1 MTQASKGRKSP
12 VIFAALIGILIGGTV
27 VMLLFRQS
35 ALVRLVGDM
44 VQDKMDTSFL
54 PPEQI
59 AQKVEEFKEY
69 RFTPLEMPSLSETA
83 GPEDNTY
90 PNISGEETLEYLRD
104 LTEFSLQSKAA
115 GDVLW
120 GRVEGTKYERKATEY
135 VKRYFGNW
143 SLENIRMDSIPLTEE
158 IWYPDKVE
166 LRAISAHESLP
177 KGGYTFKSAM
187 TAFASGTTPPE
198 GITAPIE
205 YVGMGSRA
213 ELRGRDL
220 TGKIALLYVRCWEGV
235 LMHSGHLASARIAK
249 LTNAA
254 GIILWLDL
262 PGNAQYAAQLWGMDG
277 PMTDLPWV
285 NVGFQDG
292 LYLRKLIEHSDPEEP
307 PIVNLTITGT
317 RTSDGTSQ
325 NLIAELPGTTD
336 ETIIVT
342 AHIDGFFHASLD
354 NGCGVA
360 ALMEMAKYYSGIPK
374 ERRKRNLVFLVT
386 GHHETTGRSGSSHFA
401 KNHPDILEKTV
412 LVLQL
417 EHMVSP
423 MITKELNL
431 LMPIN
436 TETPRKL
443 FVSNQSP
450 ALIKHF
456 KDAAGK
462 YGITM
467 DTAVKAAYAE
477 DVEGFYGTGVP
488 AAGWLE
494 AGYFYHSAEETPDM
508 ISAQAFENIIKAN
521 AFIIDRVNTQT
532 REQLEAGQKET
543 PPIIYDSEDILFLMS
558 MW

>member
-1 MTQASKGRKSP
+1 MSQTSKRARLP
-12 VIFAALIGILIGGTV
+12 VIVAMLGGMLIGIIGA
-27 VMLLFRQS
+27 MLLFRQPT
-35 ALVRLVGDM
+35 LITFVGDI

-69 RFTPLEMPSLSETA
+69 RFTPLDMPSLSETDR
-83 GPEDNTY
+83 PEEDPY
-90 PNISGEETLEYLRD
+90 PNISGDETLDYLHE
-104 LTEFSLQSKAA
+104 LTEFSLRSKAA

-120 GRVEGTKYERKATEY
+120 GRVEGTKYEREATEY
-135 VKRYFGNW
+135 VKKKFEDWG
-143 SLENIRMDSIPLTEE
+143 LKNIRMDSFPLSEE
-158 IWYPDKVE
+158 VWYPEKVE
-166 LRAISAHESLP
+166 LCAVSGHESLP
-177 KGGYTFKSAM
+177 EEGYTFKSAM

-235 LMHSGHLASARIAK
+235 LMHSGHLAATRIAR

-262 PGNAQYAAQLWGMDG
+262 PGNAKYAAQLWGMEDA
-277 PMTDLPWV
+277 MTDLPWV
-285 NVGFQDG
+285 NIGFQDG
-292 LYLRKLIEHSDPEEP
+292 LYLRKLIEHSDPKEP
-307 PIVNLTITGT
+307 PMINLTVTGT

-325 NLIAELPGTTD
+325 NLMAELPAMTD

-360 ALMEMAKYYSGIPK
+360 ALMELAKHYSRVPK
-374 ERRKRNLVFLVT
+374 EQRRRNLVFLVT
-386 GHHETTGRSGSSHFA
+386 GHHETTGLSGSSHFA
-401 KNHPDILEKTV
+401 KNHADILEKTV
-412 LVLQL
+412 LILQL
-417 EHMVSP
+417 EHMVSA
-423 MITKELNL
+423 MVTKELNL
-431 LMPIN
+431 LTTTNI
-436 TETPRKL
+436 ETPRKL
-443 FVSNQSP
+443 FISNQSQ
-450 ALIKHF
+450 ALTEHF
-456 KDAAGK
+456 KDAAIE

-467 DTAVKAAYAE
+467 DKSVMAAYAA

-494 AGYFYHSAEETPDM
+494 AGYFYHSEDETPDM
-508 ISAQAFENIIKAN
+508 ISTIAFENIIKAN
-521 AFIIDRVNTQT
+521 AFVIDRVNTQT
-532 REQLEAGQKET
+532 RKQLEAGQKET
-543 PPIIYDSEDILFLMS
+543 PPRIYDSEDILFLMS

>member
-1 MTQASKGRKSP
+1 MKR
-12 VIFAALIGILIGGTV
+12 VILAVLGGILIGAIGAL
-27 VMLLFRQS
+27 LLFRQS
-35 ALVRLVGDM
+35 VLVSLVGDL

-54 PPEQI
+54 PPEQVSEKI
-59 AQKVEEFKEY
+59 EKFKDY
-69 RFTPLEMPSLSETA
+69 RFTPLEMPSLSETV
-83 GPEDNTY
+83 GPEDDPYTA
-90 PNISGEETLEYLRD
+90 ISGDETLGYLD
-104 LTEFSLQSKAA
+104 ALTQFSLQSKAD

-120 GRVEGTKYERKATEY
+120 GRVEGTKYEREATEY
-135 VKRYFGNW
+135 VKKQFEDWG
-143 SLENIRMDSIPLTEE
+143 LENVRMDSFPLSDEV
-158 IWYPDKVE
+158 WYPEKIE
-166 LRAISAHESLP
+166 LRAVSGHESLSG
-177 KGGYTFKSAM
+177 KGYTFKSAM

-220 TGKIALLYVRCWEGV
+220 SGKIALLYVRCWEGV
-235 LMHSGHLASARIAK
+235 LMHSGHLAAARIAS
-249 LTNAA
+249 LADAA

-262 PGNAQYAAQLWGMDG
+262 PGNSKYAAQLWGMEG
-277 PMTDLPWV
+277 PMTGLPWV
-285 NVGFQDG
+285 NIGFQDG
-292 LYLRKLIEHSDPEEP
+292 LYLRKLIEHSDPANP
-307 PIVNLTITGT
+307 PMVNLIVTGR

-360 ALMEMAKYYSGIPK
+360 ALMELAKYYSRVPK
-374 ERRKRNLVFLVT
+374 EQRRRNLVFLVT
-386 GHHETTGRSGSSHFA
+386 GHHETTGLSGSSHFA
-401 KNHPDILEKTV
+401 KNHADILEKTV
-412 LVLQL
+412 LILQL

-423 MITKELNL
+423 MVTKELNL
-431 LMPIN
+431 LTLTN

-450 ALIKHF
+450 ALIEHF
-456 KDAAGK
+456 REATQK
-462 YGITM
+462 YGIVM
-467 DTAVKAAYAE
+467 DKSVMAAYAA

-494 AGYFYHSAEETPDM
+494 VGYFYHSEDEPPDI
-508 ISAQAFENIIKAN
+508 ISARALENMIKAN

-543 PPIIYDSEDILFLMS
+543 PPRIYDSEDILFLMS